1 MIISGRAGVR
11 TTGTQVRAAFPSG
24 KEALAVST
32 TGSTLTRTQP
42 ALAGAQR
49 MHIGMVAPPYFSV
62 PPAAYG
68 GIEVVVAD
76 LIDSLVARGHQVT
89 LIGAEGHGTRAQ
101 RFLSTF
107 DEGPANLLGEV
118 MPEIVHTAKVAELL
132 ESLDVDVIHDHTQ
145 AGPLM
150 ARGRLTPTVVTA
162 HGPVHGDAGQFY
174 QALGD
179 TVELVAIS
187 DAQRASAPDLAWSAT
202 VHNAIRADTFPFQA
216 EKEDYA
222 VFLGRFH
229 PHKAPHLAIDA
240 ARAAG
245 LPIVLAGKCSEPIER
260 AYFSREIEPRI
271 GRDVTIFGIADAT
284 AKRKLL
290 AHAACMIFP
299 ICWEEPFG
307 LVVIEAMV
315 CGTPVVALRRGAV
328 PELIVHGQTGIIVD
342 DPDEMAGGIAQARRL
357 DPAMC
362 RKHVETNFTV
372 DVMAEGYEEVYR
384 RVLSMVPE
392 PWRTGID
399 QAPISG

>member
-1 MIISGRAGVR
+1 M
-11 TTGTQVRAAFPSG
+11 
-24 KEALAVST
+24 ST
-32 TGSTLTRTQP
+32 TGSTLTRTQQAP
-42 ALAGAQR
+42 VGAQQ
-49 MHIGMVAPPYFSV
+49 MHIAMVAPPYFSV

-76 LIDSLVARGHQVT
+76 LVDALVARGHKVT
-89 LIGAEGHGTRAQ
+89 LIGAGNHGTRAQ
-101 RFLSTF
+101 RFLTTF
-107 DEGPANLLGEV
+107 EEGPASLLGEV
-118 MPEIVHTAKVAELL
+118 QPEIVHAAKVASLL
-132 ESLDVDVIHDHTQ
+132 ETLDVDVIHDHTQ

-150 ARGRLTPTVVTA
+150 GRGRLTPTVVTA
-162 HGPVHGDAGQFY
+162 HGPVHGDAGEFY

-179 TVELVAIS
+179 TIQLVAIS

-202 VHNAIRADTFPFQA
+202 VHNAVRAETFPFRA
-216 EKEDYA
+216 DKDDYA
-222 VFLGRFH
+222 MFLGRFH

-271 GRDVTIFGIADAT
+271 GSDVTIFGIADAA

-290 AHAACMIFP
+290 ANAACMIFP

-315 CGTPVVALRRGAV
+315 CGTPVVALNRGAV
-328 PELIVHGQTGIIVD
+328 PELIVHGQTGIVVD
-342 DPDEMAGGIAQARRL
+342 DPDAMPEAIAQARMI

-372 DVMAEGYEEVYR
+372 EVMAEGYEDVYR
-384 RVLSMVPE
+384 RVLSMAPD
-392 PWRTGID
+392 PWLTGVD
-399 QAPISG
+399 QAPIIG